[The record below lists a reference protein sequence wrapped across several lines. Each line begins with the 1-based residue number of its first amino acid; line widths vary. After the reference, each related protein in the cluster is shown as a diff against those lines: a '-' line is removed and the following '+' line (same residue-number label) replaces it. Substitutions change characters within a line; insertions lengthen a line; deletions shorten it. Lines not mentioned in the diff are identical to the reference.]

1 MIVANTFSNGIRI
14 MPTINKGTKKK
25 QVKQGRSKEAS
36 EIYNTSRWKKLR
48 SAYLMLHPLCE
59 MCLEEEKIS
68 PTEEVHHIKP
78 ILTGESRLEME
89 QLAYNPSN
97 LIALCKEHHHQIHN
111 NLRSKD

>member
-1 MIVANTFSNGIRI
+1 MIVVNIFNSGIRI
-14 MPTINKGTKKK
+14 MPTINKPKKK

-48 SAYLMLHPLCE
+48 QSYLMLHPLCE
-59 MCLEEEKIS
+59 MCLEEEKTS

-89 QLAYNPSN
+89 QLAYNPNN
-97 LIALCKEHHHQIHN
+97 LIALCKEHHHLIHN
-111 NLRSKD
+111 RLRRKD